1 MSWRFIFVG
10 FSLLLGF
17 DTAAQ
22 MCLKAAST
30 GALPLQFNFAWIA
43 RLLHQAT
50 LYCAMAG
57 FIAAFIVWMALLR
70 RAPIGPAFAASN
82 LDIVTVLVASHWL
95 FGEPIGWHQLAGTS
109 LIIAGVAC
117 LAIAT
122 GGNSSKLRE
131 TKDTSGNQL

>member
-1 MSWRFIFVG
+1 VSWRFILVG

-30 GALPLQFNFAWIA
+30 GALPLEFSLAWIV

-50 LYCAMAG
+50 LYGAMAG
-57 FIAAFIVWMALLR
+57 FIAAFVVWMALLR

-95 FGEPIGWHQLAGTS
+95 FGEHIGWPQLAGTG
-109 LIIAGVAC
+109 LIVAGVAC
-117 LAIAT
+117 LAVAT
-122 GGNSSKLRE
+122 GG
-131 TKDTSGNQL
+131 DAPPP